1 MEVRQLR
8 HFVTVA
14 EWESFT
20 LAAQQLHIAQP
31 ALSISIKKFEQQ
43 LGVTLFKRDE
53 RKVALTH
60 EGEVLLEHAK
70 RILQQVN
77 DAQLAVDELKG
88 VVKGEVRLGAPSMMA
103 LTFSRKSLWRL
114 KATFRI

>member
-31 ALSISIKKFEQQ
+31 GA
-43 LGVTLFKRDE
+43 
-53 RKVALTH
+53 
-60 EGEVLLEHAK
+60 EHF
-70 RILQQVN
+70 
-77 DAQLAVDELKG
+77 D
-88 VVKGEVRLGAPSMMA
+88 
-103 LTFSRKSLWRL
+103 
-114 KATFRI
+114 